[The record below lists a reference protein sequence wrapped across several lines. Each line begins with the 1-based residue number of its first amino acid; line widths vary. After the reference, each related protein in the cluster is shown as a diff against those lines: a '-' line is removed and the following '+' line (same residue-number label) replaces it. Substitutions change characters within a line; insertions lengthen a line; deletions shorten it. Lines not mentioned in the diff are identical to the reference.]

1 MWIVFLVEVT
11 FVCEFL
17 VTDSA
22 NKVLDSAKRELEKE
36 REYLMSR
43 SVPGVEEGQN
53 GGGGGIGNS
62 SSSTGGVI
70 GNSSSSGGI
79 GNSSSGGGTGDNDS
93 ASESESD
100 SEDNND
106 VMAAELY
113 EISSDI
119 ELKSKLIEQLE
130 LSQQRMQVMRQ
141 HYEDKLNV
149 LNTKIVSTQ
158 KERDQ
163 VLMNMSGSVNAGG
176 GQPNEKIK
184 KVRDEYERKLGDM
197 QRELRK
203 LHSAQ
208 KEHIRQQ
215 RELHAQES
223 QLKNLK
229 NELFELKSAKI
240 RLVRK
245 MSEESSRHKEMDSQ
259 RTREISKLRKEARKQ
274 QNTIKSLQAQTA
286 AKDQVLK
293 RRTQQVTALKKGQQ
307 SRLSVQAAGR
317 VPVKKSS
324 RLFTTRQAKSKW
336 ETIQRNISRAARSKQ
351 AVVELEREL
360 ERLLQERKSLSKD
373 LANVKRRQ
381 KTDFTSELASEE
393 DTLTANLTY
402 IQENIMHIQHSIME
416 LEDGGEHAHEAQI
429 VANIVEEVQT
439 IEEAKFLLEK
449 LCNITIMQ
457 TCDIALSQTRLL
469 EREAILDEVQQD
481 SSIQQQLLQ
490 HVLSQNPSVNLS
502 DTFALTAAQQQL
514 ARGKEADQ
522 RDPASP
528 PVLRRQATFDL
539 SSSSQPHLLDNR
551 PQASGRGGTRSTTSS
566 RSTSPVAQL
575 REHNLDGFEQ

>member
-1 MWIVFLVEVT
+1 MYIF
-11 FVCEFL
+11 
-17 VTDSA
+17 TDGA
-22 NKVLDSAKRELEKE
+22 NKVLDTAKRELEKE

-43 SVPGVEEGQN
+43 SMPGLDDSSNN
-53 GGGGGIGNS
+53 G
-62 SSSTGGVI
+62 STGGP
-70 GNSSSSGGI
+70 NSGGN
-79 GNSSSGGGTGDNDS
+79 NSIVGSGIADNDS
-93 ASESESD
+93 GSDSESD

-113 EISSDI
+113 ELSSDI

-149 LNTKIVSTQ
+149 LNTKIISTQ

-163 VLMNMSGSVNAGG
+163 VLMNMSNQPGGLGGG

-184 KVRDEYERKLGDM
+184 KVRDEYERKLCDM

-208 KEHIRQQ
+208 KEHMRQQ
-215 RELHAQES
+215 RELHAQEN

-229 NELFELKSAKI
+229 NELFELKTAKI

-245 MSEESSRHKEMDSQ
+245 MSEENSRHKEMDSL
-259 RTREISKLRKEARKQ
+259 RTREISQLRKEARKQ

-293 RRTQQVTALKKGQQ
+293 RRTEQVTALKKGQQ
-307 SRLSVQAAGR
+307 SRLSVKAAGR
-317 VPVKKSS
+317 VATKKVSHAFTS
-324 RLFTTRQAKSKW
+324 RHAKSKW

-360 ERLLQERKSLSKD
+360 ERLMQERKSLSKD

-381 KTDFTSELASEE
+381 KTESTAELVSEE

-416 LEDGGEHAHEAQI
+416 LEDGREHAPEAQL
-429 VANIVEEVQT
+429 VSNIVEEVQT

-449 LCNITIMQ
+449 LCSIAIMQ

-490 HVLSQNPSVNLS
+490 HVLSQNPSVNLA
-502 DTFALTAAQQQL
+502 DTFSMAGVQQQL
-514 ARGKEADQ
+514 ARATHGKDTASTAADSAG
-522 RDPASP
+522 PASSP

-539 SSSSQPHLLDNR
+539 TSSPSPHLLDNR
-551 PQASGRGGTRSTTSS
+551 PHASVRGTRSTTSS
-566 RSTSPVAQL
+566 RSSSPVAQL
-575 REHNLDGFEQ
+575 REHNHDGFEP